1 MALNNITTHSHS
13 AAQRRGGVRRATQG
27 NVAHSKAAQ
36 GRAANTAQAAPTRP
50 IYLDN
55 AASTPMD
62 ERVIAA
68 MMACLGATGTFGN
81 SASKDHVYGW
91 EAAEVIEAA
100 RDEVAQ
106 AVGCSPLEL
115 IFTSGATESNNLA
128 IRGLCLGL
136 KEQALAQGLTPKTH
150 IITTTVEHKAV
161 LECCE
166 ALSHEGFS
174 VTYLKPRRDGTVT
187 MQMLAEALT
196 PNTCLVSISQ
206 ANSVLGSLN
215 NIDDLAQIARAAGA
229 YYHSDCAQSNGLLYL
244 ELSDSA
250 VSMVTLTPEKIY
262 GPKGIGALYLK
273 RSDNLPLKPLIVG
286 GGHEKGLRGGTL
298 ATHQIAAMGKAF
310 ALMTQERPE
319 VQAHLITLKAQLIAG
334 LKTIPGAQLNGYLD
348 PEDLSSTPHLPGI
361 VSVSFD
367 GINGQDLLPSLRKIA
382 CSSGSACSSKELKPS
397 YVLTEIGLDDNL
409 ARASL
414 RLSIGRFNTPQDIEA
429 ALDAIG
435 QVVATLKA

>member
-1 MALNNITTHSHS
+1 MAGPKTPP
-13 AAQRRGGVRRATQG
+13 
-27 NVAHSKAAQ
+27 K
-36 GRAANTAQAAPTRP
+36 RP

-68 MMACLGATGTFGN
+68 MVACLDSSGTFGN

-91 EAAEVIEAA
+91 EAAEVVESA
-100 RDEVAQ
+100 RDAIAS

-128 IRGLCLGL
+128 LRGLCLGL
-136 KEQALAQGLTPKTH
+136 KAQALAQGRSPKLH
-150 IITTTVEHKAV
+150 LITTTVEHKAV

-166 ALSHEGFS
+166 QLEHEGFR

-187 MQMLAEALT
+187 PEMLAAVLT
-196 PNTCLVSISQ
+196 PETCLVSISQ
-206 ANSVLGSLN
+206 ANSVLGSIN
-215 NIDDLAQIARAAGA
+215 DMEALAQVTRAAGA
-229 YYHSDCAQSNGLLYL
+229 YYHSDCAQSNGLLDL
-244 ELSDSA
+244 NLAQSA

-262 GPKGIGALYLK
+262 GPKGVGALYLK
-273 RSDNLPLKPLIVG
+273 REDQLPIQPLIVG

-310 ALMTQERPE
+310 ELIAKERATVTAQVSALRDRLLTG
-319 VQAHLITLKAQLIAG
+319 LKAIPNALI
-334 LKTIPGAQLNGYLD
+334 NGYLD

-361 VSVSFD
+361 VSVSFT
-367 GINGQDLLPSLRKIA
+367 GINGQYLLPSLRAVA

-397 YVLTEIGLDDNL
+397 YVLTEIGLSDEV

-414 RLSIGRFNTPQDIEA
+414 RLSIGRFTSAEDIDA
-429 ALDAIG
+429 ALAAITAT
-435 QVVATLKA
+435 VAALKTA

>member
-1 MALNNITTHSHS
+1 MASPKT
-13 AAQRRGGVRRATQG
+13 
-27 NVAHSKAAQ
+27 KAPLA
-36 GRAANTAQAAPTRP
+36 RP

-68 MMACLGATGTFGN
+68 MVACLGVSGTFGN

-91 EAAEVIEAA
+91 EAAEVVEAA
-100 RDEVAQ
+100 RDAIAS

-128 IRGLCLGL
+128 LRGLCLGL
-136 KEQALAQGLTPKTH
+136 KEQALAEGATPRTH
-150 IITTTVEHKAV
+150 IVTTTVEHKAV

-166 ALSHEGFS
+166 QLEHEGFR

-187 MQMLAEALT
+187 PEMLTEVLT
-196 PNTCLVSISQ
+196 PDTCLVSISQ

-215 NIDDLAQIARAAGA
+215 DMEALAQVARAVGA
-229 YYHSDCAQSNGLLYL
+229 YYHSDCAQSNGLLDL
-244 ELSDSA
+244 DLAHSA

-262 GPKGIGALYLK
+262 GPKGVGALYL
-273 RSDNLPLKPLIVG
+273 RRADNLPIKPMIVG

-310 ALMTQERPE
+310 ELMAKERAAVTTHVSALRD
-319 VQAHLITLKAQLIAG
+319 QLIAG
-334 LKTIPGAQLNGYLD
+334 LKQIPNAQLNGYLD
-348 PEDLSSTPHLPGI
+348 PNDLSSTPHLPGI
-361 VSVSFD
+361 VSVSFT
-367 GINGQDLLPSLRKIA
+367 GINGQYLLPSLRQVA
-382 CSSGSACSSKELKPS
+382 CSTGSACSSKELKPS
-397 YVLTEIGLDDNL
+397 YVLTEIGLSDDL

-414 RLSIGRFNTPQDIEA
+414 RLSLGRFTTAEDIRA
-429 ALDAIG
+429 ALAAITTT
-435 QVVATLKA
+435 VAALKSA

>member
-1 MALNNITTHSHS
+1 MASPKT
-13 AAQRRGGVRRATQG
+13 
-27 NVAHSKAAQ
+27 KAPLA
-36 GRAANTAQAAPTRP
+36 RP

-68 MMACLGATGTFGN
+68 MVACLGVSGTFGN

-91 EAAEVIEAA
+91 KAAEVVEAA
-100 RDEVAQ
+100 RDAIAS

-128 IRGLCLGL
+128 LRGLCLGL
-136 KEQALAQGLTPKTH
+136 KEQALAEGATPRTH
-150 IITTTVEHKAV
+150 IVTTTVEHKAV

-166 ALSHEGFS
+166 QLEHEGFR

-187 MQMLAEALT
+187 PEMLTEVLT
-196 PNTCLVSISQ
+196 PDTCLVSISQ

-215 NIDDLAQIARAAGA
+215 DMEALAQVARAVGA
-229 YYHSDCAQSNGLLYL
+229 YYHSDCAQSNGLLDL
-244 ELSDSA
+244 DLAHSA

-262 GPKGIGALYLK
+262 GPKGVGALYL
-273 RSDNLPLKPLIVG
+273 RRADNLPIKPMIVG

-310 ALMTQERPE
+310 ELMAKERAAVTTHVSALRD
-319 VQAHLITLKAQLIAG
+319 QLIAG
-334 LKTIPGAQLNGYLD
+334 LKQIPNAQLNGYLD
-348 PEDLSSTPHLPGI
+348 PNDLSSTPHLPGI
-361 VSVSFD
+361 VSVSFT
-367 GINGQDLLPSLRKIA
+367 GINGQYLLPSLRQVA
-382 CSSGSACSSKELKPS
+382 CSTGSACSSKELKPS
-397 YVLTEIGLDDNL
+397 YVLTEIGLSDDL

-414 RLSIGRFNTPQDIEA
+414 RLSLGRFTTAEDIRA
-429 ALDAIG
+429 ALAAITTT
-435 QVVATLKA
+435 VAALKSA

>member
-1 MALNNITTHSHS
+1 MASPKT
-13 AAQRRGGVRRATQG
+13 
-27 NVAHSKAAQ
+27 KAPLA
-36 GRAANTAQAAPTRP
+36 RP

-68 MMACLGATGTFGN
+68 MVACLGVSGTFGN

-91 EAAEVIEAA
+91 EAAEVVEAA
-100 RDEVAQ
+100 RDAIAS

-128 IRGLCLGL
+128 LRGLCLGL
-136 KEQALAQGLTPKTH
+136 KEQALAEGATPRTH
-150 IITTTVEHKAV
+150 IVTTTVEHKAV

-166 ALSHEGFS
+166 QLEHEGFR

-187 MQMLAEALT
+187 PEMLTEVLT
-196 PNTCLVSISQ
+196 PDTCLVSISQ

-215 NIDDLAQIARAAGA
+215 DMEALAQVARAVGA
-229 YYHSDCAQSNGLLYL
+229 YYHSDCAQSNGLLDL
-244 ELSDSA
+244 DLAHSA

-262 GPKGIGALYLK
+262 GPKGVGALYL
-273 RSDNLPLKPLIVG
+273 RRADNLPLKPMIVG

-310 ALMTQERPE
+310 ELMAKERASVTAHVSALRD
-319 VQAHLITLKAQLIAG
+319 QLIAG
-334 LKTIPGAQLNGYLD
+334 LKQIPNAQLNGYLD
-348 PEDLSSTPHLPGI
+348 PNDLSSTPHLPGI
-361 VSVSFD
+361 VSVSFT
-367 GINGQDLLPSLRKIA
+367 GINGQYLLPSLRQVA
-382 CSSGSACSSKELKPS
+382 CSTGSACSSKELKPS
-397 YVLTEIGLDDNL
+397 YVLTEIGLSDDL

-414 RLSIGRFNTPQDIEA
+414 RLSLGRFTSAEDISA
-429 ALDAIG
+429 ALAAITTT
-435 QVVATLKA
+435 VAALKTA

>member
-1 MALNNITTHSHS
+1 MASPKT
-13 AAQRRGGVRRATQG
+13 
-27 NVAHSKAAQ
+27 KAPLA
-36 GRAANTAQAAPTRP
+36 RP

-68 MMACLGATGTFGN
+68 MVACLGVSGTFGN

-91 EAAEVIEAA
+91 EAAEVVEAA
-100 RDEVAQ
+100 RDAIAS

-128 IRGLCLGL
+128 LRGLCLGL
-136 KEQALAQGLTPKTH
+136 KEQALAEGATPRTH
-150 IITTTVEHKAV
+150 IVTTTVEHKAV

-166 ALSHEGFS
+166 QLEHEGFR

-187 MQMLAEALT
+187 PEMLTEVLT
-196 PNTCLVSISQ
+196 PDTCLVSISQ

-215 NIDDLAQIARAAGA
+215 DMEALAQVARAVGA
-229 YYHSDCAQSNGLLYL
+229 YYHSDCAQSNGLLDL
-244 ELSDSA
+244 DLAHSA

-262 GPKGIGALYLK
+262 GPKGVGALYL
-273 RSDNLPLKPLIVG
+273 RRADNLPIKPMIVG

-310 ALMTQERPE
+310 ELMAKERAAVTTHVSALRE
-319 VQAHLITLKAQLIAG
+319 QLIAG
-334 LKTIPGAQLNGYLD
+334 LKQIPNAQLNGYLD
-348 PEDLSSTPHLPGI
+348 PNDLSSTPHLPGI
-361 VSVSFD
+361 VSVSFTD
-367 GINGQDLLPSLRKIA
+367 INGQYLLPSLRQVA
-382 CSSGSACSSKELKPS
+382 CSTGSACSSKELKPS
-397 YVLTEIGLDDNL
+397 YVLTEIGLSDDL

-414 RLSIGRFNTPQDIEA
+414 RLSLGRFTTAEDISA
-429 ALDAIG
+429 ALAAITTT
-435 QVVATLKA
+435 VAALKTA

>member
-1 MALNNITTHSHS
+1 MASPKT
-13 AAQRRGGVRRATQG
+13 
-27 NVAHSKAAQ
+27 KAPLA
-36 GRAANTAQAAPTRP
+36 RP

-68 MMACLGATGTFGN
+68 MVACLGVSGTFGN

-91 EAAEVIEAA
+91 EAAEVVEAA
-100 RDEVAQ
+100 RDAIAS

-128 IRGLCLGL
+128 LRGLCLGL
-136 KEQALAQGLTPKTH
+136 KEQALAEGATPRTH
-150 IITTTVEHKAV
+150 IVTTTVEHKAV

-166 ALSHEGFS
+166 QLEHEGFR

-187 MQMLAEALT
+187 PEMLTEVLT
-196 PNTCLVSISQ
+196 PDTCLVSISQ

-215 NIDDLAQIARAAGA
+215 DMEALAQVARAVGA
-229 YYHSDCAQSNGLLYL
+229 YYHSDCAQSNGLLDL
-244 ELSDSA
+244 DLAHSA

-262 GPKGIGALYLK
+262 GPKGVGALYL
-273 RSDNLPLKPLIVG
+273 RRADNLPIKPMIVG

-310 ALMTQERPE
+310 ELMAKERSQVTAHVSALRD
-319 VQAHLITLKAQLIAG
+319 QLIAG
-334 LKTIPGAQLNGYLD
+334 LKAIPNAQLNGYLD
-348 PEDLSSTPHLPGI
+348 PNDLSSTPHLPGI
-361 VSVSFD
+361 VSVSFT
-367 GINGQDLLPSLRKIA
+367 GINGQYLLPSLRQVA
-382 CSSGSACSSKELKPS
+382 CSTGSACSSKELKPS
-397 YVLTEIGLDDNL
+397 YVLTEIGLSDDL

-414 RLSIGRFNTPQDIEA
+414 RLSLGRFTSAEDISA
-429 ALDAIG
+429 ALAAITTT
-435 QVVATLKA
+435 VAALKTA

>member
-1 MALNNITTHSHS
+1 MASPKT
-13 AAQRRGGVRRATQG
+13 
-27 NVAHSKAAQ
+27 KAPLA
-36 GRAANTAQAAPTRP
+36 RP

-68 MMACLGATGTFGN
+68 MVACLGVSGTFGN

-91 EAAEVIEAA
+91 EAAEVVEAA
-100 RDEVAQ
+100 RDAIAS

-128 IRGLCLGL
+128 LRGLCLGL
-136 KEQALAQGLTPKTH
+136 KEQALAEGATPRTH
-150 IITTTVEHKAV
+150 IVTTTVEHKAV

-166 ALSHEGFS
+166 QLEHEGFR

-187 MQMLAEALT
+187 PEMLTEVLT
-196 PNTCLVSISQ
+196 PDTCLVSISQ

-215 NIDDLAQIARAAGA
+215 DMEALAQVARAVGA
-229 YYHSDCAQSNGLLYL
+229 YYHSDCAQSNGLLDL
-244 ELSDSA
+244 DLAHSA

-262 GPKGIGALYLK
+262 GPKGVGALYL
-273 RSDNLPLKPLIVG
+273 RRADNLPIKPMIVG

-310 ALMTQERPE
+310 ELMAKERAAVTTHVSALRD
-319 VQAHLITLKAQLIAG
+319 QLIAG
-334 LKTIPGAQLNGYLD
+334 LKQIPNAQLNGYLD
-348 PEDLSSTPHLPGI
+348 PNDLSSTPHLPGI
-361 VSVSFD
+361 VSVSFT
-367 GINGQDLLPSLRKIA
+367 GINGQYLLPSLRQVA
-382 CSSGSACSSKELKPS
+382 CSTGSACSSKELKPS
-397 YVLTEIGLDDNL
+397 YVLTEIGLSDDL

-414 RLSIGRFNTPQDIEA
+414 RLSLGRFTTAEDIRTALAAITTTVA
-429 ALDAIG
+429 ALKSA
-435 QVVATLKA
+435 

>member
-1 MALNNITTHSHS
+1 MASPKT
-13 AAQRRGGVRRATQG
+13 
-27 NVAHSKAAQ
+27 KAPLA
-36 GRAANTAQAAPTRP
+36 RP

-68 MMACLGATGTFGN
+68 MVACLGVSGTFGN

-91 EAAEVIEAA
+91 EAAEVVEAA
-100 RDEVAQ
+100 RDAIAS

-128 IRGLCLGL
+128 LRGLCLGL
-136 KEQALAQGLTPKTH
+136 KEQALAEGATPRTH
-150 IITTTVEHKAV
+150 IVTTTVEHKAV

-166 ALSHEGFS
+166 QLEHEGFR

-187 MQMLAEALT
+187 PEMLTEVLT
-196 PNTCLVSISQ
+196 PDTCLVSISQ

-215 NIDDLAQIARAAGA
+215 DMEALAQVARAVGA
-229 YYHSDCAQSNGLLYL
+229 YYHSDCAQSNGLLDL
-244 ELSDSA
+244 DLAHSA

-262 GPKGIGALYLK
+262 GPKGVGALYL
-273 RSDNLPLKPLIVG
+273 RRADNLPLKPMIVG

-310 ALMTQERPE
+310 ELMAKERSQVTAHVSALRD
-319 VQAHLITLKAQLIAG
+319 QLIAG
-334 LKTIPGAQLNGYLD
+334 LKQIPNAQLNGYLD
-348 PEDLSSTPHLPGI
+348 PNDLSSTPHLPGI
-361 VSVSFD
+361 VSVSFT
-367 GINGQDLLPSLRKIA
+367 GINGQYLLPSLRQVA
-382 CSSGSACSSKELKPS
+382 CSTGSACSSKELKPS
-397 YVLTEIGLDDNL
+397 YVLTEIGLSDDL

-414 RLSIGRFNTPQDIEA
+414 RLSLGRFTSAEDISA
-429 ALDAIG
+429 ALAAITTT
-435 QVVATLKA
+435 VAALKTA

>member
-1 MALNNITTHSHS
+1 MTSPKT
-13 AAQRRGGVRRATQG
+13 
-27 NVAHSKAAQ
+27 KAPLA
-36 GRAANTAQAAPTRP
+36 RP

-68 MMACLGATGTFGN
+68 MVACLGVSGTFGN

-91 EAAEVIEAA
+91 ESAEVVEAA
-100 RDEVAQ
+100 RDAIAS

-128 IRGLCLGL
+128 LRGLCLGL
-136 KEQALAQGLTPKTH
+136 KEQALAEGATPRTH
-150 IITTTVEHKAV
+150 IVTTTVEHKAV

-166 ALSHEGFS
+166 QLEHEGFR

-187 MQMLAEALT
+187 PEMLTEVLT
-196 PNTCLVSISQ
+196 PDTCLVSISQ

-215 NIDDLAQIARAAGA
+215 DMEALAQVARAVGA
-229 YYHSDCAQSNGLLYL
+229 YYHSDCAQSNGLLDL
-244 ELSDSA
+244 DLAHSA

-262 GPKGIGALYLK
+262 GPKGVGALYL
-273 RSDNLPLKPLIVG
+273 RRADNLPIKPMIVG

-310 ALMTQERPE
+310 ELMAKERAAVTTHVSALRD
-319 VQAHLITLKAQLIAG
+319 QLIAG
-334 LKTIPGAQLNGYLD
+334 LKQIPNAQLNGYLD
-348 PEDLSSTPHLPGI
+348 PNDLSSTSHLPGI
-361 VSVSFD
+361 VSVSFT
-367 GINGQDLLPSLRKIA
+367 GINGQYLLPSLRQVA
-382 CSSGSACSSKELKPS
+382 CSTGSACSSKELKPS
-397 YVLTEIGLDDNL
+397 YVLTEIGLSDDL

-414 RLSIGRFNTPQDIEA
+414 RLSIGRFTSAEDISA
-429 ALDAIG
+429 ALAAITTT
-435 QVVATLKA
+435 VAALKTA

>member
-1 MALNNITTHSHS
+1 MASPKT
-13 AAQRRGGVRRATQG
+13 
-27 NVAHSKAAQ
+27 KAPLA
-36 GRAANTAQAAPTRP
+36 RP

-68 MMACLGATGTFGN
+68 MVACLGVSGTFGN

-91 EAAEVIEAA
+91 EAAEVVEAA
-100 RDEVAQ
+100 RDAIAS

-128 IRGLCLGL
+128 LRGLCLGL
-136 KEQALAQGLTPKTH
+136 KEQALAEGAAPRTH
-150 IITTTVEHKAV
+150 IVTTTVEHKAV

-166 ALSHEGFS
+166 QLEHEGFR

-187 MQMLAEALT
+187 PEMLTEVLT
-196 PNTCLVSISQ
+196 PDTCLVSISQ

-215 NIDDLAQIARAAGA
+215 DMEALAQVARAVGA
-229 YYHSDCAQSNGLLYL
+229 YYHSDCAQSNGLLDL
-244 ELSDSA
+244 DLAHSA

-262 GPKGIGALYLK
+262 GPKGVGALYL
-273 RSDNLPLKPLIVG
+273 RRADNLPIKPMIVG

-310 ALMTQERPE
+310 ELMAKERSQVTAHVSALRD
-319 VQAHLITLKAQLIAG
+319 QLIAG
-334 LKTIPGAQLNGYLD
+334 LKQIPNAQLNGYLD
-348 PEDLSSTPHLPGI
+348 PNDLSSTPHLPGI
-361 VSVSFD
+361 VSVSFT
-367 GINGQDLLPSLRKIA
+367 GINGQYLLPSLRQVA
-382 CSSGSACSSKELKPS
+382 CSTGSACSSKELKPS
-397 YVLTEIGLDDNL
+397 YVLTEIGLSDDL

-414 RLSIGRFNTPQDIEA
+414 RLSLGRFTSAEDISA
-429 ALDAIG
+429 ALAAITTT
-435 QVVATLKA
+435 VAALKTA

>member
-1 MALNNITTHSHS
+1 MASPKT
-13 AAQRRGGVRRATQG
+13 
-27 NVAHSKAAQ
+27 KAPLA
-36 GRAANTAQAAPTRP
+36 RP

-68 MMACLGATGTFGN
+68 MVACLGVSGTFGN

-91 EAAEVIEAA
+91 EAAEVVEAA
-100 RDEVAQ
+100 RDAIAS

-128 IRGLCLGL
+128 LRGLCLGL
-136 KEQALAQGLTPKTH
+136 KEQALAAGNAPRTH
-150 IITTTVEHKAV
+150 IVTTTVEHKAV

-166 ALSHEGFS
+166 QLEHEGFR

-187 MQMLAEALT
+187 PEMLTEVLT
-196 PNTCLVSISQ
+196 PDTCLVSISQ

-215 NIDDLAQIARAAGA
+215 DMEALAQVARAVGA
-229 YYHSDCAQSNGLLYL
+229 YYHSDCAQSNGLLDL
-244 ELSDSA
+244 DLAHSA

-262 GPKGIGALYLK
+262 GPKGVGALYL
-273 RSDNLPLKPLIVG
+273 RRADNLPIKPMIVG

-310 ALMTQERPE
+310 ELMAKERATVTTHISALRD
-319 VQAHLITLKAQLIAG
+319 QLIAG
-334 LKTIPGAQLNGYLD
+334 LKQIPNAQLNGYLD
-348 PEDLSSTPHLPGI
+348 PNDLSSTPHLPGI
-361 VSVSFD
+361 VSVSFT
-367 GINGQDLLPSLRKIA
+367 GINGQYLLPSLRQVA
-382 CSSGSACSSKELKPS
+382 CSTGSACSSKELKPS
-397 YVLTEIGLDDNL
+397 YVLTEIGLSDDL

-414 RLSIGRFNTPQDIEA
+414 RLSIGRFTTAEDISA
-429 ALDAIG
+429 ALAAITTT
-435 QVVATLKA
+435 VAALKTA

>member
-1 MALNNITTHSHS
+1 MASPKT
-13 AAQRRGGVRRATQG
+13 
-27 NVAHSKAAQ
+27 KAPLA
-36 GRAANTAQAAPTRP
+36 RP

-68 MMACLGATGTFGN
+68 MVACLGVSGTFGN

-91 EAAEVIEAA
+91 EAAEVVEAA
-100 RDEVAQ
+100 RDAIAS

-128 IRGLCLGL
+128 LRGLCLGL
-136 KEQALAQGLTPKTH
+136 KEQALAEGATPRTH
-150 IITTTVEHKAV
+150 IVTTTVEHKAV

-166 ALSHEGFS
+166 QLEHEGFR

-187 MQMLAEALT
+187 PEMLTEVLT
-196 PNTCLVSISQ
+196 PDTCLVSISQ

-215 NIDDLAQIARAAGA
+215 DMEALAQVARAVGA
-229 YYHSDCAQSNGLLYL
+229 YYHSDCAQSNGLLDL
-244 ELSDSA
+244 DLAHSA

-262 GPKGIGALYLK
+262 GPKGVGALYL
-273 RSDNLPLKPLIVG
+273 RRADNLPIKPMIVG

-310 ALMTQERPE
+310 ELMAKERAAVTAHVSALRD
-319 VQAHLITLKAQLIAG
+319 QLIAG
-334 LKTIPGAQLNGYLD
+334 LKQIPNAQLNGYLD
-348 PEDLSSTPHLPGI
+348 PNDLSSTPHLPGI
-361 VSVSFD
+361 ISVSFT
-367 GINGQDLLPSLRKIA
+367 GINGQYLLPSLRQVA
-382 CSSGSACSSKELKPS
+382 CSTGSACSSKELKPS
-397 YVLTEIGLDDNL
+397 YVLTEIGLSDDL

-414 RLSIGRFNTPQDIEA
+414 RLSLGRFTSAEDISA
-429 ALDAIG
+429 ALAAITTT
-435 QVVATLKA
+435 VAALKTA

>member
-1 MALNNITTHSHS
+1 MALNNITTYSHP
-13 AAQRRGGVRRATQG
+13 AAQRGDTPRGGAPRRAASG
-27 NVAHSKAAQ
+27 GAA
-36 GRAANTAQAAPTRP
+36 ASTPARP

-68 MMACLGATGTFGN
+68 MMACLGVGGTFGN

-91 EAAEVIEAA
+91 EAAEVVEAA

-128 IRGLCLGL
+128 LRGLCLGL
-136 KEQALAQGLTPKTH
+136 KEQALSQGLMPKTH
-150 IITTTVEHKAV
+150 LITTTVEHKAV

-166 ALSHEGFS
+166 ALSHEGFC

-187 MQMLAEALT
+187 AQMLAEALT

-215 NIDDLAQIARAAGA
+215 DMEALAQTARAAGA
-229 YYHSDCAQSNGLLYL
+229 YYHSDCAQSNGLLDL
-244 ELSDSA
+244 ALSHSA

-262 GPKGIGALYLK
+262 GPKGIGALYLN
-273 RSDNLPLKPLIVG
+273 RADNLPLKPLIVG

-310 ALMTQERPE
+310 AVMAQERSA
-319 VQAHLITLKAQLIAG
+319 VSAQLSALKEQLIAG

-361 VSVSFD
+361 VSVSFH
-367 GINGQDLLPSLRKIA
+367 GINGQYLLPSLRKIA

-429 ALDAIG
+429 ALDAIR
-435 QVVATLKA
+435 QVVATLKS

>member
-1 MALNNITTHSHS
+1 MASPKT
-13 AAQRRGGVRRATQG
+13 
-27 NVAHSKAAQ
+27 KAPLA
-36 GRAANTAQAAPTRP
+36 RP

-68 MMACLGATGTFGN
+68 MVACLGVSGTFGN

-91 EAAEVIEAA
+91 EAAEVVEAS
-100 RDEVAQ
+100 RDAIAS

-128 IRGLCLGL
+128 LRGLCLGL
-136 KEQALAQGLTPKTH
+136 KEQALAEGATPRTH
-150 IITTTVEHKAV
+150 IVTTTVEHKAV

-166 ALSHEGFS
+166 QLEHEGFR

-187 MQMLAEALT
+187 PEMLTEVLT
-196 PNTCLVSISQ
+196 PDTCLVSISQ

-215 NIDDLAQIARAAGA
+215 DMEALAQVARAVGA
-229 YYHSDCAQSNGLLYL
+229 YYHSDCAQSNGLLDL
-244 ELSDSA
+244 DLAHSA

-262 GPKGIGALYLK
+262 GPKGVGALYL
-273 RSDNLPLKPLIVG
+273 RRADNLPIKPMIVG

-310 ALMTQERPE
+310 ELMAKERASVTAHVSALRD
-319 VQAHLITLKAQLIAG
+319 QLIAG
-334 LKTIPGAQLNGYLD
+334 LKAIPNAQLNGYLD
-348 PEDLSSTPHLPGI
+348 PNDLSSTPHLPGI
-361 VSVSFD
+361 VSVSFT
-367 GINGQDLLPSLRKIA
+367 GINGQYLLPSLRQVA
-382 CSSGSACSSKELKPS
+382 CSTGSACSSKELKPS
-397 YVLTEIGLDDNL
+397 YVLTEIGLSDDL

-414 RLSIGRFNTPQDIEA
+414 RLSLGRFTSAEDISA
-429 ALDAIG
+429 ALAAITTT
-435 QVVATLKA
+435 VAALKTA